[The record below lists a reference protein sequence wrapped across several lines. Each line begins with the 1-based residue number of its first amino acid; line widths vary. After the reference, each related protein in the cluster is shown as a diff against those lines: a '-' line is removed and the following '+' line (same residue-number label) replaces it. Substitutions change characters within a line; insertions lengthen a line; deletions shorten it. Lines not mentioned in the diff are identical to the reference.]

1 MPSVNCVQTNNFH
14 SLMDTNSHLISKT
27 QDNLSVIIFNSKM
40 LVSKVQLVLT
50 EFKDG
55 LIIVFSSNVALRSL

>member
-14 SLMDTNSHLISKT
+14 SLLDTNSHLISKT